1 MRQFYIIFFLAII
14 ISKISYTQKIEK
26 LDSIKIDT
34 VINLKRFSFGIKMG
48 LPNILGLT
56 TEAVLPIFKN
66 RVSPYF
72 DFSSFKLNPD
82 KTSID
87 LNYTDFGVNIY
98 VNSKGNGLYASLGSG
113 NLSSLIL
120 FQGIELT
127 DENGNKGLGNAQL
140 KENIG
145 HFKKCAI
152 DAGLLCL
159 PSDSPIQPIICSD
172 NHNAVDISEKLHQL
186 GFCVVAI
193 RPPTVPVGTSRL
205 RVTLSAVHSRQQIT
219 ELVAAIAVLMD

>member
-1 MRQFYIIFFLAII
+1 MRQFFIIFFLAII
-14 ISKISYTQKIEK
+14 IPTISYTQKIEK
-26 LDSIKIDT
+26 LDSIQIDT
-34 VINLKRFSFGIKMG
+34 VLILKRFSFGIKMG

-72 DFSSFKLNPD
+72 DYSSFKLNPD

-120 FQGIELT
+120 FEEIELT
-127 DENGNKGLGNAQL
+127 DENGNKGIGNAQL
-140 KENIG
+140 KENINTFNVKLG
-145 HFKKCAI
+145 IKSNSKIFFRLEVGYGIGKI
-152 DAGLLCL
+152 PNNLDLTGIF
-159 PSDSPIQPIICSD
+159 SY
-172 NHNAVDISEKLHQL
+172 EKDGILYTSN
-186 GFCVVAI
+186 GSSIESF
-193 RPPTVPVGTSRL
+193 PTVPGLGKKGIIIGNFGFGISL
-205 RVTLSAVHSRQQIT
+205 
-219 ELVAAIAVLMD
+219 

>member
-1 MRQFYIIFFLAII
+1 MRQFFIIFFLAII
-14 ISKISYTQKIEK
+14 IPTISYTQKIEK
-26 LDSIKIDT
+26 LDSIQIDT
-34 VINLKRFSFGIKMG
+34 VLNLKRFSFGIKMG

-72 DFSSFKLNPD
+72 DYSSFKLNPD

-120 FQGIELT
+120 FQEIELT
-127 DENGNKGLGNAQL
+127 DENGNKGIGNAQL
-140 KENIG
+140 KENINTFNVKLG
-145 HFKKCAI
+145 IKSNSKIFFRLEVGYGIGKI
-152 DAGLLCL
+152 PNNLDLTGIF
-159 PSDSPIQPIICSD
+159 SY
-172 NHNAVDISEKLHQL
+172 EKDGILYTSN
-186 GFCVVAI
+186 GSSIESF
-193 RPPTVPVGTSRL
+193 PTVPGLGKKGIIIGNFGFGISL
-205 RVTLSAVHSRQQIT
+205 
-219 ELVAAIAVLMD
+219 

>member
-1 MRQFYIIFFLAII
+1 MRQFFIIFFLVII
-14 ISKISYTQKIEK
+14 IPTISYTQKIEK
-26 LDSIKIDT
+26 LDSIQIDT
-34 VINLKRFSFGIKMG
+34 VLNLKRFSFGIKMG

-72 DFSSFKLNPD
+72 DYSSFKLNPE

-120 FQGIELT
+120 FEQIELT

-140 KENIG
+140 KENINTFNIKLG
-145 HFKKCAI
+145 IKSNSKIFFRLEVGYGI
-152 DAGLLCL
+152 GRVPNNLDLTGIF
-159 PSDSPIQPIICSD
+159 SY
-172 NHNAVDISEKLHQL
+172 EKDGMLYTSN
-186 GFCVVAI
+186 GSSIESF
-193 RPPTVPVGTSRL
+193 PTVPGLGKNGIIMGNFGFGISL
-205 RVTLSAVHSRQQIT
+205 
-219 ELVAAIAVLMD
+219 

>member
-1 MRQFYIIFFLAII
+1 MRQFFIIFFLVII
-14 ISKISYTQKIEK
+14 IPTISYTQKIEK
-26 LDSIKIDT
+26 LDSIQIDT
-34 VINLKRFSFGIKMG
+34 VLNLKRFSFGIKMG

-72 DFSSFKLNPD
+72 DYSSFKLNPE

-120 FQGIELT
+120 FEQIELT

-140 KENIG
+140 KENINTFNIKLG
-145 HFKKCAI
+145 IKSNSKIFFRLEVGYGI
-152 DAGLLCL
+152 GRVPNNLDLTGIF
-159 PSDSPIQPIICSD
+159 SY
-172 NHNAVDISEKLHQL
+172 EKEGMLYTSN
-186 GFCVVAI
+186 GSSIESF
-193 RPPTVPVGTSRL
+193 PTVPGLGKNGIIMGNFGFGISL
-205 RVTLSAVHSRQQIT
+205 
-219 ELVAAIAVLMD
+219 

>member
-1 MRQFYIIFFLAII
+1 MRQFFIIFFLVIFI
-14 ISKISYTQKIEK
+14 PTISYTQKIEK
-26 LDSIKIDT
+26 LDSIQIDT
-34 VINLKRFSFGIKMG
+34 VLNLKRFSFGIKMG

-72 DFSSFKLNPD
+72 DYSSFKLNPE

-120 FQGIELT
+120 FEQIELT

-140 KENIG
+140 KENINTFNIKLG
-145 HFKKCAI
+145 IKSNSKIFFRLEVGYGI
-152 DAGLLCL
+152 GRVPNNLDLTGIF
-159 PSDSPIQPIICSD
+159 SY
-172 NHNAVDISEKLHQL
+172 EKDGMLYTSN
-186 GFCVVAI
+186 GSSIESF
-193 RPPTVPVGTSRL
+193 PTVPGLGKNGIIMGNFGFGISL
-205 RVTLSAVHSRQQIT
+205 
-219 ELVAAIAVLMD
+219 

>member
-1 MRQFYIIFFLAII
+1 MRQFFVIFFLAII
-14 ISKISYTQKIEK
+14 IPTISYTQKIEK
-26 LDSIKIDT
+26 LDSIQIDT
-34 VINLKRFSFGIKMG
+34 VLILKRFSFGIKMG

-72 DFSSFKLNPD
+72 DYSSFKLNPD

-120 FQGIELT
+120 FQEIELT
-127 DENGNKGLGNAQL
+127 DENGNKGIGNAQL
-140 KENIG
+140 KENINTFNVKLG
-145 HFKKCAI
+145 IKSNSKIFFRLEVGYGIGKI
-152 DAGLLCL
+152 PNNLDLTGIF
-159 PSDSPIQPIICSD
+159 SY
-172 NHNAVDISEKLHQL
+172 EKDGMLYTSN
-186 GFCVVAI
+186 GSSIESF
-193 RPPTVPVGTSRL
+193 PTVPGLGKKGIVIGNFGFGISL
-205 RVTLSAVHSRQQIT
+205 
-219 ELVAAIAVLMD
+219 